1 MIAEALNVFMRWLHI
16 SSVAGLVGGMIYGR
30 AVMTASA
37 AELAPEARKA
47 FDEKAAR
54 VFRRIVPIAIVCL
67 TVSGVYNIVSYTG
80 HTTRYHILLGIKLL
94 LVAHIFVSAIFASQP
109 NNPKRARQMAS
120 AGISGLVVIAI
131 SAYLRTIY

>member
-16 SSVAGLVGGMIYGR
+16 SSVAALIGGMIYGR

-37 AELAPEARKA
+37 GELAPETRKML
-47 FDEKAAR
+47 DERAASL
-54 VFRRIVPIAIVCL
+54 FRRIVMAAIVCL
-67 TVSGVYNIVSYTG
+67 TLSGVYNIVSYTG

-94 LVAHIFVSAIFASQP
+94 LVVHIFISAVLLVQP
-109 NNPKRARQMAS
+109 DNTKRARQMAS
-120 AGISGLVVIAI
+120 AGIAGLVVIAI

>member
-16 SSVAGLVGGMIYGR
+16 SSVAGLIGGMIYGR

-37 AELAPEARKA
+37 GELAPESRKVV
-47 FDEKAAR
+47 DEKAAAL
-54 VFRRIVPIAIVCL
+54 FRRIVVTAIVCL
-67 TVSGVYNIVSYTG
+67 TLSGVYNIVSYTG
-80 HTTRYHILLGIKLL
+80 HSTRYHILLGIKLL
-94 LVAHIFVSAIFASQP
+94 LVAHIFVSGILLVQP
-109 NNPKRARQMAS
+109 NNQKRARQMAS